1 MTLLLLFAFI
11 AGVVTILSPCVLPVL
26 PVVLSTSVAGGKWRP
41 WGVVTGFLASFSA
54 ATLTLSALVR
64 AFGFS
69 ADLLRYI
76 SAAII
81 VLFALVLIVPAA
93 KDRFMVLASTLV
105 SRGNFAPRRGDGHK
119 AADGVSGKDTK
130 TPAGFFA
137 GFLTGVS
144 LGIVWTPCVGPI
156 MASVIT
162 MAAGSSVDGGAVL
175 ITLAYSLGTSVPL
188 FAVMQGGRAM
198 VTRFPGLSRNLS
210 SLQRGFGIAMLLAG
224 VAIFIGWDRQ
234 VQTFLLHTFPSYGA
248 GLTAIENRPEVR
260 GALDA
265 RAGFDSG
272 LEAGSETGSAS
283 SSASESDTGAGKE
296 DAIILDFSG
305 TDPLSRTSGS
315 WFNSPPL
322 TLASLRGSVV
332 MVDFWTYSCINCQ
345 RTLPWINAWHER
357 YARDGLVLVGVHTP
371 EFAFERE
378 AKNLRRAMDELGVK
392 HPVVQDNDFGIWN
405 AFSNRYWPS
414 HYIFDR
420 DGTLVSS
427 HFGEGAYEE
436 TEDTLRRLLG
446 VSPDAERATPPS
458 AIVKSPERNPE
469 TYLGSAR
476 SERLGSARPGE
487 TGEWKLPLR
496 LGRYEWGLEGAW
508 KQAAEYVEAGS
519 SGILDLDFRARE
531 IFVVASLPDGSTG
544 TLKVTVKGKALFWSE
559 ANRITKEI
567 VVDKD
572 SLYTLF
578 STEKSTKG
586 VLRIQASPGV
596 RLHAFTFS

>member
-26 PVVLSTSVAGGKWRP
+26 PVVLSTSVAGGRWRP
-41 WGVVTGFLASFSA
+41 WGVVAGFLTTFSA

-69 ADLLRYI
+69 ADILRYV

-93 KDRFMVLASTLV
+93 KDRFMMLASSLV
-105 SRGNFAPRRGDGHK
+105 SRGNFTPKPGFRRGTSDVRAGMD
-119 AADGVSGKDTK
+119 ADADKRAPSG
-130 TPAGFFA
+130 FIS
-137 GFLTGVS
+137 GFLTGIS

-162 MAAGSSVDGGAVL
+162 MAAGSTVDGGAVL
-175 ITLAYSLGTSVPL
+175 IVLAYSLGTSVPL
-188 FAVMQGGRAM
+188 FAIMQGGRAL
-198 VTRFPGLSRNLS
+198 VSRFPLLYKNLS
-210 SLQRGFGIAMLLAG
+210 SLQRGFGVTMLVAG
-224 VAIFIGWDRQ
+224 IAIFTGWDRQ
-234 VQTFLLHTFPSYGA
+234 VQTFLLQTFPSYGA
-248 GLTAIENRPEVR
+248 GLTAIENRPEVQD
-260 GALDA
+260 ALDA
-265 RAGFDSG
+265 RSG
-272 LEAGSETGSAS
+272 SASGVAFAS
-283 SSASESDTGAGKE
+283 SSAPGSATNQEGTLSLDLTGA
-296 DAIILDFSG
+296 
-305 TDPLSRTSGS
+305 DPLSRTSGS

-322 TLASLRGSVV
+322 TLDSLRGSVV

-345 RTLPWINAWHER
+345 RTLPWINAWYAR
-357 YARDGLVLVGVHTP
+357 YAKDGLVVVGVHTP

-378 AKNLRRAMDELGVK
+378 AKNLRRAMDELGVA

-420 DGTLVSS
+420 DGDLVSS

-436 TEDTLRRLLG
+436 TENTIRRLLG

-458 AIVKSPERNPE
+458 AIAKSPERNPE

-476 SERLGSARPGE
+476 SERLASADPGKNI
-487 TGEWKLPLR
+487 EWKLPLR
-496 LGRYEWGLEGAW
+496 LGRYEWALEGSW
-508 KQAAEYVEAGS
+508 EQDAEYVEAGP
-519 SGILDLDFRARE
+519 SGVLDLDFRARE
-531 IFVVASLPDGSTG
+531 VFVVASLPDGSTG
-544 TLKVTVKGKALFWSE
+544 TLKVTVEGKASFWSA
-559 ANRITKEI
+559 ANPIIKEI

-578 STEKSTKG
+578 SAEKSTKG
-586 VLRIQASPGV
+586 ILRIHASPGV